1 MPALDMTLT
10 QKTSRL
16 VVHILTAICVGV
28 LITFSIQVNASSVD
42 GYLQRSD
49 VQAFIDNM
57 VSQHGFERA
66 QLEKLFDSIEPKPGI
81 IESISNPAEAKP
93 WYKYRPIFIQES
105 RINGGVSFW
114 NKHASILER
123 AEQQYGVPAEI
134 IVAIIGV
141 ETRYGRY
148 TGRHK
153 VFESLVTLGFDYP
166 KRGKFFR
173 SELSQF
179 LILTREE
186 GINPL
191 SLKGSYAGAMGMP
204 QFISSSYRHY
214 AVDFD
219 GDGKRDLHNNISDV
233 IGSVANYFKVHGW
246 QAGEPVISRATVTAN
261 ARIAVIPNSL
271 KPSLT
276 LEELKRLG
284 ITSAVTVTGNPKA
297 SLISLEQPDAMEY
310 WLGFK
315 NFYVITRYNHSPL
328 YAMAAYQLAE
338 LIRKRRQDS

>member
-1 MPALDMTLT
+1 MLTLNRII
-10 QKTSRL
+10 KLKMSHRL
-16 VVHILTAICVGV
+16 LHILASICFGMLVT
-28 LITFSIQVNASSVD
+28 ISAQADTQSQD
-42 GYLQRSD
+42 GYLQRED

-57 VSQHGFERA
+57 VSNHDFERS
-66 QLEKLFDSIEPKPGI
+66 QLEKLFATIEPKPGI
-81 IESISNPAEAKP
+81 IESISNPAEARP

-105 RINGGVSFW
+105 RIKGGVAFW
-114 NKHASILER
+114 NKYASILEQ
-123 AEQQYGVPAEI
+123 AERQYGVPAEI

-186 GINPL
+186 GIDPL

-204 QFISSSYRHY
+204 QFISSSYRRY

-219 GDGKRDLHNNISDV
+219 GDGKRDLHHNISDV
-233 IGSVANYFKVHGW
+233 IGSVANYFNVHGW
-246 QAGEPVISRATVTAN
+246 QSGEAVVARAKVASN
-261 ARIAVIPNSL
+261 ARIAVIPDSL

-276 LEELKRLG
+276 LAELKPLG
-284 ITSAVTVTGNPKA
+284 VSNATVVKGNPKA
-297 SLISLEQPDAMEY
+297 ALISLEQPDTMEY
-310 WLGFK
+310 WLGFN

-338 LIRKRRQDS
+338 LIRNRRQDS

>member
-1 MPALDMTLT
+1 MLTLNRII
-10 QKTSRL
+10 KLKMSRHL
-16 VVHILTAICVGV
+16 LLTVAAICFGMLVT
-28 LITFSIQVNASSVD
+28 ISAQADAQIRD
-42 GYLQRSD
+42 GYLQRED
-49 VQAFIDNM
+49 VQAFIGNM
-57 VSQHGFERA
+57 VSKHGFKRS
-66 QLEKLFDSIEPKPGI
+66 QLEGLFAAIEPKPGI
-81 IESISNPAEAKP
+81 IESISHPAEAKP

-105 RINGGVSFW
+105 RITGGVDFW
-114 NKHASILER
+114 NKHVNILER
-123 AEQQYGVPAEI
+123 AEKQYGVPAEI

-141 ETRYGRY
+141 ETRYGHY

-166 KRGKFFR
+166 KRGRFFR
-173 SELSQF
+173 NELSQY

-186 GINPL
+186 GIDPL

-204 QFISSSYRHY
+204 QFISSSYRRY

-246 QAGEPVISRATVTAN
+246 QAGDPVISRATVAAN
-261 ARIAVIPNSL
+261 ARIAVIPDSL
-271 KPSLT
+271 KPALT

-284 ITSAVTVTGNPKA
+284 VTSTNSVTGNPKA
-297 SLISLEQPDAMEY
+297 SLISLEQPNAMEY

-338 LIRKRRQDS
+338 LIRSRRQDS

>member
-1 MPALDMTLT
+1 MITLDMKIKSTMPQHL
-10 QKTSRL
+10 KHILAVVFVGLL
-16 VVHILTAICVGV
+16 VVVSARVTA
-28 LITFSIQVNASSVD
+28 SAD
-42 GYLQRSD
+42 EGYLKRDD
-49 VQAFIDNM
+49 VQGFIDNM
-57 VSQHGFERA
+57 VSKHGFERT
-66 QLEKLFDSIEPKPGI
+66 QLEKLFAAIEPKPEI
-81 IESISNPAEAKP
+81 IESISNPWEAKP

-105 RINGGVSFW
+105 RISGGVRFW

-123 AEQQYGVPAEI
+123 AEKEYGVPPEI

-141 ETRYGRY
+141 ETRYGRF

-173 SELSQF
+173 SELSQY

-186 GINPL
+186 GIDPL
-191 SLKGSYAGAMGMP
+191 SLKGSYAGAMGIP
-204 QFISSSYRHY
+204 QFISSSYRRY

-233 IGSVANYFKVHGW
+233 IGSVANYFSVHGW
-246 QAGEPVISRATVTAN
+246 QTGEVIVSRASVTAN
-261 ARIAVIPNSL
+261 ARIAVIPDSL

-276 LEELKRLG
+276 LEELKPLG
-284 ITSAVTVTGNPKA
+284 VTNTTAVKGNPKA
-297 SLISLEQPDAMEY
+297 SLISLEQTDSMEY
-310 WLGFK
+310 WLGFN
-315 NFYVITRYNHSPL
+315 NFYVITRYNHSQL

-338 LIRKRRQDS
+338 LIRSRRQDS

>member
-1 MPALDMTLT
+1 MLTLNMII
-10 QKTSRL
+10 KLKMSRHL
-16 VVHILTAICVGV
+16 VHILAAICIGV
-28 LITFSIQVNASSVD
+28 LIAVSGQANAQPTN
-42 GYLQRSD
+42 GYLQRDD

-57 VSQHGFERA
+57 VSSHGFERS
-66 QLEKLFDSIEPKPGI
+66 QLEKLFSAIEPKPGI
-81 IESISNPAEAKP
+81 IESISHPAEAKP

-105 RINGGVSFW
+105 RIKGGVAFW
-114 NKHASILER
+114 NKHSSILER
-123 AEQQYGVPAEI
+123 AELQYGVPAEI

-186 GINPL
+186 GIDPL
-191 SLKGSYAGAMGMP
+191 SLKGSYAGAMGIP
-204 QFISSSYRHY
+204 QFISSSYRRY
-214 AVDFD
+214 AIDFD

-233 IGSVANYFKVHGW
+233 IGSVANYFHVHGW
-246 QAGEPVISRATVTAN
+246 QAGDAIIAPATVAPN

-284 ITSAVTVTGNPKA
+284 VSSTHVVKGNPKA
-297 SLISLEQPDAMEY
+297 SLISLEQADAMEY

-338 LIRKRRQDS
+338 LIRSRRQDS

>member
-1 MPALDMTLT
+1 MLTLKRIIKLKMPRYLL
-10 QKTSRL
+10 
-16 VVHILTAICVGV
+16 HILAAISLGI
-28 LITFSIQVNASSVD
+28 LITTTAQAESQIKD
-42 GYLQRSD
+42 GYLQRDD

-57 VSQHGFERA
+57 VSKHGFERA
-66 QLEKLFDSIEPKPGI
+66 QLEKLFAAIEPKPGI

-105 RINGGVSFW
+105 RIKGGVAFW

-123 AEQQYGVPAEI
+123 AEKQYGVPAQI

-173 SELSQF
+173 SELSQY

-186 GINPL
+186 GIDPL

-204 QFISSSYRHY
+204 QFISSSYRRY

-219 GDGKRDLHNNISDV
+219 GDGKRDLHHNISDV

-246 QAGEPVISRATVTAN
+246 QPGEVVVSRATVTPN
-261 ARIAVIPNSL
+261 ARIAVIPDSL

-276 LEELKRLG
+276 LEELKPLG
-284 ITSAVTVTGNPKA
+284 VSSSTTVKGNPKA
-297 SLISLEQPDAMEY
+297 TLISLEQVDTMEY

-338 LIRKRRQDS
+338 LIRSRRQGG